1 MSGESPFGGFVDG
14 LSDDDFAMLFKA
26 VAERRCRD
34 EVGFGTFAEAAAL
47 HRPAPRC
54 PECDSPSPF
63 RDGVSP
69 SGLQRYR
76 CRSCGTRFNSLTG
89 TVLERCK
96 KDLPTW
102 VEFIRLM
109 RFTGMDPA
117 NLQSYLNCTSTCSG

>member
-1 MSGESPFGGFVDG
+1 MTKENPFRRLVVELSG
-14 LSDDDFAMLFKA
+14 DDLAILFKA

-34 EVGFGTFAEAAAL
+34 EAGFGTFAEAAEL
-47 HRPAPRC
+47 YRPDPCC
-54 PECDSPSPF
+54 PECSDPYPF
-63 RDGVSP
+63 RDGVSS

-109 RFTGMDPA
+109 RFNVPLDAAAEICRISHQTA
-117 NLQSYLNCTSTCSG
+117 